1 MAKPAAPKTETDVV
15 VGKAKLA
22 YFLTGSQV
30 KIVLHTA
37 DAKGE
42 IGPADKVNELVVDA
56 ADLPLDFKDGDVMKK
71 LAGYGLLKLL
81 QDRTSQISSSTADK
95 FSGMVAEAQRLANA
109 DEAGF
114 GEWKAK
120 TVRAESSTVRS
131 NKKVDTFLA
140 QAIVEHKGITLAA
153 ATSALKALSKE
164 DVAKLAANESIKAIV
179 ERLKAEG
186 SADQASGTDLADLLG

>member
-1 MAKPAAPKTETDVV
+1 MAKTAAPKTETEF

-37 DAKGE
+37 DVKGE

-56 ADLPLDFKDGDVMKK
+56 ADLPVDFKDGDVMKK

-95 FSGMVAEAQRLANA
+95 FAGMVAEAQRLAEA

-114 GEWKAK
+114 GAWKAK
-120 TVRAESSTVRS
+120 TVRAESSAVRS
-131 NKKVDTFLA
+131 SKKVDTFLA
-140 QAIVEHKGITLAA
+140 QALVELKGITLAA
-153 ATSALKALSKE
+153 ATSALKALDKE
-164 DVAKLAANESIKAIV
+164 QIKALAGNEKVVAIV

-186 SADQASGTDLADLLG
+186 SADQASGADLADLLG

>member
-1 MAKPAAPKTETDVV
+1 MAKAAPKTETQAA
-15 VGKAKLA
+15 GKTKLA

-37 DAKGE
+37 EAKGE

-56 ADLPLDFKDGDVMKK
+56 ADLPAEFRDGDVMKK

-81 QDRTSQISSSTADK
+81 QDRTSQISSSTTDK
-95 FSGMVAEAQRLANA
+95 FNGMVAEAQRLANA
-109 DEAGF
+109 DAEGF
-114 GEWKAK
+114 GDWKAK
-120 TVRAESSTVRS
+120 SVRAEGSAPRS

-140 QAIVEHKGITLAA
+140 QALVELKSITLAA
-153 ATSALKALSKE
+153 ATAALKALSKE
-164 DVAKLAANESIKAIV
+164 QIAALAANEKVVAIV

-186 SADQASGTDLADLLG
+186 SADQAKEADLADLLG

>member
-1 MAKPAAPKTETDVV
+1 MAKTAAPKTETEFA
-15 VGKAKLA
+15 GKAKLG
-22 YFLTGSQV
+22 YFMEGTLV
-30 KIVLHTA
+30 KVILHTA
-37 DAKGE
+37 DSKGE
-42 IGPADKVNELVVDA
+42 IGPADKLNELVVDA
-56 ADLPLDFKDGDVMKK
+56 ADLPAVFKDGDVMKT
-71 LAGYGLLKLL
+71 LIGYGLQKLL

-95 FSGMVAEAQRLANA
+95 FAGMVAEAQRLAEA

-114 GEWKAK
+114 GAWKAK

-131 NKKVDTFLA
+131 TKKVDTFLA
-140 QAIVEHKGITLAA
+140 QALVELKGITLAA

-186 SADQASGTDLADLLG
+186 AQTEGQADLADLLG